1 MNSLGRGGQF
11 DGICR
16 AVRAVFLRDCIFYGI
31 GNRESV
37 MQNLEDAGCKNEMI
51 QEFAQIMR

>member
-11 DGICR
+11 DGICSPR
-16 AVRAVFLRDCIFYGI
+16 SFSAGLHFYGI

-37 MQNLEDAGCKNEMI
+37 IQNREDAGCENEMI